1 MYLGSVDP
9 GQECLNPK
17 YRTSSIQVQIPVPG
31 RKRTISP
38 VPLLDLQA
46 VPMKDTEGAV
56 VTFEFSVFQIHKTE
70 MYINRFLKITYI
82 EHISNLILL
91 HST

>member
-1 MYLGSVDP
+1 MYLGSMDP

-31 RKRTISP
+31 RNRTISP

-56 VTFEFSVFQIHKTE
+56 VTFEFSVFQITKQKCTSTGS
-70 MYINRFLKITYI
+70 LK
-82 EHISNLILL
+82 L
-91 HST
+91 HT

>member
-1 MYLGSVDP
+1 MYLGSMDP

-31 RKRTISP
+31 RNRTISP

-56 VTFEFSVFQIHKTE
+56 VTFEFFCISDSQ
-70 MYINRFLKITYI
+70 NRNV
-82 EHISNLILL
+82 HQQVP
-91 HST
+91 